1 MGSASPTRD
10 RTQAPCIG
18 SIVLGTGSPG
28 KSLAE
33 ILEYISETKG
43 QLGYISI
50 ILHNMQKLFQFVI
63 FIAYSG

>member
-1 MGSASPTRD
+1 MHWELD
-10 RTQAPCIG
+10 
-18 SIVLGTGSPG
+18 VLGTGSPG